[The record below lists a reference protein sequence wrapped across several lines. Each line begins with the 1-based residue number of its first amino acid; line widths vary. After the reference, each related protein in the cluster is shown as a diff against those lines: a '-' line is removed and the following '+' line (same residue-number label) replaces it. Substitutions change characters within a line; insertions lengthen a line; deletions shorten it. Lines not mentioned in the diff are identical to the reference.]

1 MLRTLERLLD
11 GLDWLLSRAAAL
23 VILAVMAMIVC
34 DVAGRYL
41 FGSPLP
47 WVYDLV
53 SIYVVN
59 LIVYFLA
66 SEVLRTRANI
76 ELDLHLRWLQGRAWS
91 ALQGSAWLGVAVVLA
106 VASWRLWLSMGESIA
121 SGEIHPGLYEWPV
134 WLEKAVVAGGLAL
147 LALRIVLRFCRF
159 VQGGLDAS
167 VFNAD
172 ESAGSRAAGR
182 AVGRAVE

>member
-1 MLRTLERLLD
+1 MLGTLERVL
-11 GLDWLLSRAAAL
+11 GAIDWLLSRAAAL

-41 FGSPLP
+41 FGRPLP

-59 LIVYFLA
+59 LVVYLMA

-76 ELDLHLRWLQGRAWS
+76 ELDLHVRILPARLWA
-91 ALQGSAWLGVAVVLA
+91 ALQGLAWLGVAVVLSI
-106 VASWRLWLSMGESIA
+106 ASWRIWLSMGESIA
-121 SGEIHPGLYEWPV
+121 SDEIHPGLYEWPV

-147 LALRIVLRFCRF
+147 LAGRIALRLCRF
-159 VQGGLDAS
+159 LRGGLDAG

-172 ESAGSRAAGR
+172 ESAGSRAA
-182 AVGRAVE
+182 E